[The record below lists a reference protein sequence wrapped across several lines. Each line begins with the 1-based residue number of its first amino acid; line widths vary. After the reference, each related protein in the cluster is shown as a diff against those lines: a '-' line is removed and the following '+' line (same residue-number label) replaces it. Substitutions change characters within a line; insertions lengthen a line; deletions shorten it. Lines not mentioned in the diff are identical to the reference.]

1 MLFPQHW
8 EDNHQP
14 LNQTKESVMTDLLMN
29 QPTVVTV
36 SLGDSLP
43 PHVQEEIERITRED
57 LDVPIHIIVHAM

>member
-1 MLFPQHW
+1 
-8 EDNHQP
+8 
-14 LNQTKESVMTDLLMN
+14 MTDLLMN

-43 PHVQEEIERITRED
+43 PHVQEEIEQITRED